1 MYVWTDTLL
10 LADVF
15 ENLRNMFL
23 EIYKLDLVKFY
34 LAPGLAQQADS
45 RRDQS
50 EIGSFNW
57 YQYII
62 NGRKRYKRRNM

>member
-34 LAPGLAQQADS
+34 LAPGLAQQADL